1 MPLPR
6 AWHVP
11 RPARLQVFHEKHD
24 RVCAKI
30 PSRFALYPLVANR
43 DLPARDRWADRAA
56 NGGLVPL
63 SDAAS
68 AIDSTRR
75 YHRAP
80 PSGPGR
86 TRNRAATRI
95 LVRGTFEIPT
105 AVLRWREPRNSQT
118 PFPASVALTFLQ
130 LDTLLRQDADSE
142 DQRRQLNHQSLR
154 ALNPPA
160 SLAQG
165 AGSLARLPVR

>member
-1 MPLPR
+1 MEYRPLAPR
-6 AWHVP
+6 RVPLRIILWHAIAG
-11 RPARLQVFHEKHD
+11 ARFIARNK
-24 RVCAKI
+24 KI
-30 PSRFALYPLVANR
+30 PGGVLALLA
-43 DLPARDRWADRAA
+43 DRWADRAA

-105 AVLRWREPRNSQT
+105 AVLRWREDRKSQT

-130 LDTLLRQDADSE
+130 LDTLLRQDAGLE
-142 DQRRQLNHQSLR
+142 DQRWQLNHQSLR
-154 ALNPPA
+154 ALNLPV

-165 AGSLARLPVR
+165 AALLARSPVR